1 MKSYALVSY
10 PSTLVGGAL
19 LAASSLAIAQNSGPS
34 PHLSLPEKG
43 AFSCIE
49 QSLSLV
55 AAAIDRQGCLATV
68 GDYTLDGDVDY
79 NGDGVCTI
87 DDTTIAVL
95 TADDTFRGTNQTT
108 SISIAGEIDDVY
120 FLDLAGAFWYSGEGE
135 IMYADA
141 EFRLC
146 VGANCPADA
155 ESYDEHV
162 VKDFFSDTS
171 SLPGRLVLDQGLEV
185 ITKTDWPRMKFR
197 QTSRYTP
204 PDGGIGSID
213 IDKVSI
219 APSNAPQCYM
229 GFKAEVDDF
238 GSGIQFAGNLRVMPL

>member
-1 MKSYALVSY
+1 MVSY
-10 PSTLVGGAL
+10 TSKLVGGAL
-19 LAASSLAIAQNSGPS
+19 LTASSLALAQNTGPS

-49 QSLSLV
+49 QSMSLV

-68 GDYTLDGDVDY
+68 GDYTLDGDVNY
-79 NGDGVCTI
+79 NGDGACTI

-141 EFRLC
+141 EFQLC
-146 VGANCPADA
+146 VGANCPAGA
-155 ESYDEHV
+155 ERYDEHV
-162 VKDFFSDTS
+162 LKDFFSDPAF
-171 SLPGRLVLDQGLEV
+171 LPGRQVMDQGLEV

-197 QTSRYTP
+197 QASRYTP
-204 PDGGIGSID
+204 PNGGIGSIN

-219 APSNAPQCYM
+219 APSNAPQC
-229 GFKAEVDDF
+229 FVRFEAEVDDF
-238 GSGIQFAGNLRVMPL
+238 GSGIQFAGNLTVLPL